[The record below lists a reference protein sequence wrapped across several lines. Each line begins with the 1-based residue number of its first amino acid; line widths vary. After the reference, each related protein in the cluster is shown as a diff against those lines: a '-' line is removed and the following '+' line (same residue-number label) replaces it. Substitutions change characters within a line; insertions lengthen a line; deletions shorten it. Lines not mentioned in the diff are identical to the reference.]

1 MEIKLNKEIRN
12 YSEAIFFGLNMRQA
26 VCSALAVGVSI
37 GSYFL
42 FRNQLNIE
50 IVSWLCIMTAAPF
63 GAFGF
68 IKYNGMPLERFLLV
82 WLKSELLT
90 AKTLLFR
97 PVNLYLESAK
107 PYLQIMKKK
116 RRQKLI
122 AKFIEKRT
130 KT

>member
-12 YSEAIFFGLNMRQA
+12 YSEAIFFGLNLRQT
-26 VCSALAVGVSI
+26 VCSILAVGVSI
-37 GSYFL
+37 STYFL
-42 FRNQLNIE
+42 FRNSLNLE
-50 IVSWLCIMTAAPF
+50 VVSWLCIMTAAPF

-68 IKYNGMPLERFLLV
+68 IQYNGMALERFLLV

-107 PYLQIMKKK
+107 PYLQNMKK
-116 RRQKLI
+116 RRNHLF